1 MTTRKELLPGVFLTS
16 IQDGRFKTACFSL
29 SFLRPL
35 RADDSRMDRRGLL
48 RLHGGDKIEL
58 QRHAHPGRD
67 PVKTAR
73 RR

>member
-35 RADDSRMDRRGLL
+35 RAGEFSTCCTRQL
-48 RLHGGDKIEL
+48 RL
-58 QRHAHPGRD
+58 
-67 PVKTAR
+67 AR
-73 RR
+73 RRAVSAAAEEH